1 MIGTAKEIAIEMLRD
16 DDNDGEKFVFASW
29 SRNDIRG
36 LCIDWDLSDEEI
48 DVVMERLEAE
58 LYPSG
63 CVPLIYN
70 IVEMMVEEKRKHRNV
85 TIPAAALAVVMQ
97 LAGKEMERIAICA
110 EDGGGSAAETL
121 KEENE
126 VMLRLHAALN
136 A

>member
-58 LYPSG
+58 LYPSV

-70 IVEMMVEEKRKHRNV
+70 IVEAMVEEKRNNRNV
-85 TIPAAALAVVMQ
+85 TIPAAALAMVMQ
-97 LAGKEMERIAICA
+97 LAGKEMERIAVCA
-110 EDGGGSAAETL
+110 EDGGGSAEETL
-121 KEENE
+121 KEEND
-126 VMLRLHAALN
+126 VMLSLRAALD